1 MEDLSSAD
9 LFDLRGL
16 RRSGSAGP
24 APRPPSCSLRGF
36 AVDGLSI
43 LQKPL
48 SADAVASTEHCRRP
62 TSPTEILSISSTPQ
76 GPPDSP
82 HCPNK
87 GRAQCCPTTL
97 RPRLDSVQ
105 RPTNTDSPGVTHI
118 DPNVVGEEL
127 HSDSHR
133 KSTTGGLTVSTMS
146 NASVS
151 RTTKSQL
158 EMEGIDTGVQHPP
171 DTEVVHGVCPHVS
184 QDEEGDAELVIP
196 YDDNQKSRKKKKL
209 VGKRKR
215 EDAEPLTCDLDEDL
229 DRTLED
235 GAKQHNLTVV
245 NVRNILHEVITNEHV
260 VAMMKAAITESQG
273 LPPFE
278 PKMTRSKLKEVVEK
292 GVVIPTWNL
301 SPIKKSSQQQVPQF
315 VDIPLEE
322 EDSSDEEY
330 RPEEEDEDE
339 TAEESLLE
347 SDVESTASSP
357 RGHKRMRGHYFLESQ
372 AEERMDGRQ
381 QGAVNI
387 ITTESVPMGPP
398 PPPKLKDTPDSAF
411 MDKLH
416 AVDEELDSH
425 PVTIGSF
432 QSLEENL
439 IACRTRSKRPLK
451 NVPIGQLE
459 AELQAPDITP
469 DMYEANTADDDNW
482 KNWLRGLM
490 HDDVGNDDE
499 ADDDDDPE
507 YNILEDWDEPDTE
520 DLRNDRAVRITKK
533 EVNELMEELFE
544 TFQDE
549 MGISHLEDEGADDED
564 GNTEPLLD
572 FNTPQ
577 AITLEEPLLTEQHRT
592 VRAQLEYLRM
602 RKSLMR
608 TEEEKL
614 PAKDVQTPT
623 SAPAPKLSPVM
634 RLNCTQRERLQQ
646 QMQQHVQLLTQIH
659 LLSFR
664 NPKLCAEA
672 ETSQIYLAELST
684 FADSSSLRH
693 GVVTPNFQSFF
704 QACNLKDAL
713 QLIPLVHSQVP
724 EDIEPSN
731 PSKKTANDV
740 PSLSQRTAWIL
751 ATRSVFLYPELLP
764 VCAMKPRRPQDR
776 VFFTKAE
783 DCLLAL
789 GLKHFENIDY
799 CKQLISKYLMS
810 AKTAQQLSARIK
822 NLTMKKTPDNIIKLY
837 KRTKMLP
844 VLGRCCEDVLPDN
857 ARPPVE
863 REKHRLPFWIKASLS
878 SIETGMKKSSGSG
891 YPLLLPPEILLT
903 LKPLPKR
910 FYWKSWYQ
918 KRSILKPLL
927 IRPNP
932 VPKQVVKPPAPQPLP
947 IRILGQVPPL
957 IQPAVTMQGIV
968 NIQSLGVQT
977 RCKSHPV
984 PCVTASP
991 RMSAYSTA
999 ATAPQTQ
1006 VILPPIIA
1014 PRPRKSLICALPN
1027 RNAEAKT
1034 LGESMTP
1041 ILQST
1046 PVVFALPHGALK
1058 FVNLASAC
1066 GVLQPLST
1074 GSAVPMTTVLL
1085 SPTHVPLSQ
1094 TPVSPPSAQ
1103 TEPVV
1108 SNADDKKREDDD
1120 WEYVSITIKVKE
1132 ESAAAQGRDQSTDVT
1147 EHLTIKEEE
1156 TDVTPEKP
1164 QSGLHQSLTASS
1176 PVSKTQVPGDMEEP
1190 GEVNQTQK
1198 PEGSGES
1205 PKNTSSSA
1213 DVDVEISSPGAAHR
1227 DSHSPAE
1234 GQDLCNDKDA
1244 LEDDEDEDFDDL
1256 TQDEDEM
1263 SSEES
1268 VLSVPELQ
1276 ETMEKL
1282 TWLASE
1288 RRLSQE
1294 GDSEENSQEENTEP
1308 EEEEEEEEGA
1318 DSSCQKPEEMTDEA
1332 GDEKLLPSHHRTPSP
1347 VQVKTSMTP
1356 TERRRGGSKGQSSH
1370 RTRNR
1375 RGTRTRASKDTSKLL
1390 LLYDEKILTKDP
1402 LREQK
1407 DMAFAQSYLNRVRQA
1422 LHAAPGTY
1430 QQFLNL
1436 IYEYE
1441 TKGDQKTAV
1450 HLYESLRLL
1459 LHDWPQLLRDFAAFL
1474 LPEQALE
1481 CGLFEEQ
1488 QAFDK
1493 SRKFL
1498 RQLEIC
1504 FQENPAQHQ
1513 KIIRLLQSC
1522 AECPLQEM
1530 GKLKAQMWQLLKG
1543 HMHLQEEFSLFFD
1556 QLRPP
1561 ASRMEDFEVV
1571 NWTENKEYIFDG
1583 FEEVTIPDVEEE
1595 EEQQH
1600 PKVSAAPRSKRRKD
1614 ASHGSDKN
1622 QENCKDGDLPD
1633 GGKECPCSCHEAVVE
1648 QRMKRCKRR
1657 MCALCASKGC
1667 DSRSQR
1673 PADAGASNMKDAG
1686 DCRIPLPKNT
1696 SSDDRA
1702 EAQGPSISVQR
1713 SRTGADTGRVRH
1725 QTRGTSSRGA
1735 RRHYKLTQCP
1745 SPSGPELRDEAPP
1758 PTSSALLIPTLE
1770 ESSRLQVTVQEEPTL
1785 TMCAKNIKV
1794 SSSGEK
1800 VVLWT
1805 READRVILTTCQEQ
1819 GTHDDTFTAISAQ
1832 LCNKSPSEVAQRFRE
1847 LINLFQTGC
1856 ITSSDDEDEGLDN
1869 VSDVEADEED

>member
-1 MEDLSSAD
+1 MEDLSSVD
-9 LFDLRGL
+9 LFDLR
-16 RRSGSAGP
+16 RSVSAGP
-24 APRPPSCSLRGF
+24 APCPLSHSPRSF
-36 AVDGLSI
+36 AIDGLSF

-48 SADAVASTEHCRRP
+48 SAASVASSEHCRRP
-62 TSPTEILSISSTPQ
+62 PSPTEITTMSSTPQ
-76 GPPDSP
+76 DSP
-82 HCPNK
+82 HSPLCPNK
-87 GRAQCCPTTL
+87 GRAQCCPTTS
-97 RPRLDSVQ
+97 RPSLESVQ
-105 RPTNTDSPGVTHI
+105 RAPNTDSPSVTHT
-118 DPNVVGEEL
+118 DPNVLWVEP
-127 HSDSHR
+127 HSDSR
-133 KSTTGGLTVSTMS
+133 QKSMTECLNV
-146 NASVS
+146 NATS
-151 RTTKSQL
+151 KSQL
-158 EMEGIDTGVQHPP
+158 EMEGNDTVVAVVQHPL
-171 DTEVVHGVCPHVS
+171 DIEVVPHVS
-184 QDEEGDAELVIP
+184 PDEEGDAELVIS
-196 YDDNQKSRKKKKL
+196 YDEDEKRRKKKKL

-215 EDAEPLTCDLDEDL
+215 EDAEPLTCDLDQDL
-229 DRTLED
+229 DRALED

-357 RGHKRMRGHYFLESQ
+357 RGHKRMRAHYILESHG
-372 AEERMDGRQ
+372 EERMDGRQ
-381 QGAVNI
+381 QGAASH
-387 ITTESVPMGPP
+387 ITAESVPMGPP
-398 PPPKLKDTPDSAF
+398 PPPKIKYSPDSAF

-416 AVDEELDSH
+416 AVDAELDNY

-451 NVPIGQLE
+451 DVPIGQLE
-459 AELQAPDITP
+459 AKLQAPDITP

-533 EVNELMEELFE
+533 EVNKLMEELFE

-564 GNTEPLLD
+564 SNTEPLLD

-577 AITLEEPLLTEQHRT
+577 AIRLEEALLTEQHRT

-602 RKSLMR
+602 RKSLR
-608 TEEEKL
+608 IEEEKL
-614 PAKDVQTPT
+614 PARDVQPPT

-634 RLNCTQRERLQQ
+634 RLNCTQRKRLQQ

-664 NPKLCAEA
+664 NPKLCNEA

-684 FADSSSLRH
+684 FADNSSLRH
-693 GVVTPNFQSFF
+693 GVVTPNFQSLF

-731 PSKKTANDV
+731 PSRKTANDA

-764 VCAMKPRRPQDR
+764 VCSMKPRRPQDR

-789 GLKHFENIDY
+789 GLKHFENLDY
-799 CKQLISKYLMS
+799 SKQLISKYLLS
-810 AKTAQQLSARIK
+810 AKTAQQLSSRIK
-822 NLTMKKTPDNIIKLY
+822 NLTMKKTPDNIIKFY

-844 VLGRCCEDVLPDN
+844 ALGGCCEDVLPDD

-863 REKHRLPFWIKASLS
+863 REKQRLPFWIKANLS
-878 SIETGMKKSSGSG
+878 SIETEMKKSSGSE

-910 FYWKSWYQ
+910 FYWKSWRQ
-918 KRSILKPLL
+918 KRSTLKPLL

-932 VPKQVVKPPAPQPLP
+932 VSKQVVKPPAPQPLP

-968 NIQSLGVQT
+968 NIQPLGVQT
-977 RCKSHPV
+977 RCNAHPV
-984 PCVTASP
+984 PCVAASP
-991 RMSAYSTA
+991 RMSGYSTA
-999 ATAPQTQ
+999 ATAPQAQ
-1006 VILPPIIA
+1006 VMQPPIIA
-1014 PRPRKSLICALPN
+1014 PMPKKSVICALPE
-1027 RNAEAKT
+1027 RNAEVKT
-1034 LGESMTP
+1034 MSGSMTP

-1058 FVNLASAC
+1058 LVSLGSAC

-1085 SPTHVPLSQ
+1085 SSTHVPLSQ
-1094 TPVSPPSAQ
+1094 TPVSLPSAQ

-1108 SNADDKKREDDD
+1108 SKSGNQKREDDE
-1120 WEYVSITIKVKE
+1120 WEYVSITIKVEE
-1132 ESAAAQGRDQSTDVT
+1132 ESAAAQGRDQSIYVTDHV
-1147 EHLTIKEEE
+1147 TIKEEE
-1156 TDVTPEKP
+1156 TDVIPEEP

-1176 PVSKTQVPGDMEEP
+1176 PVSKTQVPEDMEEP

-1198 PEGSGES
+1198 TEGTWES
-1205 PKNTSSSA
+1205 PKNTSCST
-1213 DVDVEISSPGAAHR
+1213 DVDVEISSPGAAQR
-1227 DSHSPAE
+1227 DSPSPAE

-1244 LEDDEDEDFDDL
+1244 LEDEEDEDFDDL

-1318 DSSCQKPEEMTDEA
+1318 DSSCQKPEEMMDQA

-1347 VQVKTSMTP
+1347 VQVKTSMAP

-1407 DMAFAQSYLNRVRQA
+1407 DMAFAQSYLNRVREA
-1422 LHAAPGTY
+1422 LHSSPGTY

-1441 TKGDQKTAV
+1441 TKGDEKTAV

-1459 LHDWPQLLRDFAAFL
+1459 LRDWPQLLRDFAAFL

-1530 GKLKAQMWQLLKG
+1530 GKLKTQMWQLLKG

-1571 NWTENKEYIFDG
+1571 NWTENKEYTFDG
-1583 FEEVTIPDVEEE
+1583 FEEVTIPDMEEE

-1600 PKVSAAPRSKRRKD
+1600 PKVTSVPRSKRRKY

-1633 GGKECPCSCHEAVVE
+1633 GGKECPCSCHEAGAE

-1657 MCALCASKGC
+1657 LCALCPSKGC

-1673 PADAGASNMKDAG
+1673 LPDAGASNMKDAG
-1686 DCRIPLPKNT
+1686 DCRIPLFRNT

-1702 EAQGPSISVQR
+1702 EVQGPSISVQR
-1713 SRTGADTGRVRH
+1713 SCSGADKGRVRH
-1725 QTRGTSSRGA
+1725 QARGTSSRGA
-1735 RRHYKLTQCP
+1735 RRHYKLPRCP
-1745 SPSGPELRDEAPP
+1745 SLSGMGIRDKAPTT
-1758 PTSSALLIPTLE
+1758 TSSILQIPTPE
-1770 ESSRLQVTVQEEPTL
+1770 EPSSCQVTAQEEPTL